1 MAENV
6 VMLTTSL
13 FGGGIFLLYK
23 VGYLLRKRTF
33 FVVDLLSLCDVYML
47 LVMIYDW
54 MINVGFGDML
64 MME

>member
-1 MAENV
+1 MT
-6 VMLTTSL
+6 LLTSL
-13 FGGGIFLLYK
+13 FGDGIFLLYK